1 MKHFI
6 MKYNKYLGMGVFL
19 LMLVGGFYLIKP
31 SHESRAIAMQYPI
44 VLKSMNLVSLST
56 YNADTAQ
63 TDSTPLITASGFKLD
78 SLNPKKHRVIA
89 ISRDL
94 KELFAFGDKVKL
106 TNAGTFNGIWFIT
119 SQVIFIFHITSLLL
133 ESYFD
138 NLTSETNTFI
148 SLHLNKI

>member
-19 LMLVGGFYLIKP
+19 FILVGSFYILRPDPKT
-31 SHESRAIAMQYPI
+31 RAIVMQYPF
-44 VLKSMNLVSLST
+44 VLKFDKVVSLST
-56 YNADTAQ
+56 YKADTAE
-63 TDSTPLITASGFKLD
+63 TDSTPLVTASGFKLD

-106 TNAGTFNGIWFIT
+106 TNAGKFNGIWFVHDVMNKRYRNKIDILINP
-119 SQVIFIFHITSLLL
+119 SDRQ
-133 ESYFD
+133 
-138 NLTSETNTFI
+138 I
-148 SLHLNKI
+148 SLEGVVISKI

>member
-6 MKYNKYLGMGVFL
+6 MKYNKYLGMCVFL
-19 LMLVGGFYLIKP
+19 LMLVCGFYLLRPGHKA
-31 SHESRAIAMQYPI
+31 RAIVMQYPF
-44 VLKSMNLVSLST
+44 VLKSMKLVSLST
-56 YNADTAQ
+56 YKADTSE

-106 TNAGTFNGIWFIT
+106 TNAGKFNGIWFI
-119 SQVIFIFHITSLLL
+119 HDLMNKK
-133 ESYFD
+133 YK
-138 NLTSETNTFI
+138 
-148 SLHLNKI
+148 NKIDILINPGDRQMSLERVVISKI

>member
-19 LMLVGGFYLIKP
+19 LMLVGGFYLLRPGHKA
-31 SHESRAIAMQYPI
+31 RAIVMQYPF
-44 VLKSMNLVSLST
+44 VLKSMKLVNLST
-56 YNADTAQ
+56 YKADASE

-106 TNAGTFNGIWFIT
+106 TNAGKFNGIWFI
-119 SQVIFIFHITSLLL
+119 HDLMNKK
-133 ESYFD
+133 YR
-138 NLTSETNTFI
+138 
-148 SLHLNKI
+148 NKIDILINPNDRQMSLERVVISKI